1 AFLLFAVLVWVI
13 GGQIAV
19 YFRRQEREAVRV
31 AANHLALL
39 QESLML
45 MRLVKCYLM
54 ELFNQ
59 SRVERQLAQYADA
72 QLQRYRG
79 EAIYRPVLIFLGT
92 LAALVLLYVGGLIV
106 LNERLGVAR
115 AITLATA
122 LVCPHWPLV
131 NWLTH
136 LRIVRRSRQ
145 AAEVLFEFLDRPGE
159 VGQVVGAEFLPPL
172 RQQLEFDNVSLKEPG
187 TGRPLLEGVTLA
199 IDAGQ
204 RVAIVGP

>member
-59 SRVERQLAQYADA
+59 SRVERQLTQYADA
-72 QLQRYRG
+72 QLRRYLG
-79 EAIYRPVLIFLGT
+79 EAIYRPVLFFLGMF
-92 LAALVLLYVGGLIV
+92 AAFVLLYVGGLLV
-106 LNERLGVAR
+106 LRERLGVAR
-115 AITLATA
+115 G
-122 LVCPHWPLV
+122 
-131 NWLTH
+131 LT
-136 LRIVRRSRQ
+136 
-145 AAEVLFEFLDRPGE
+145 
-159 VGQVVGAEFLPPL
+159 
-172 RQQLEFDNVSLKEPG
+172 
-187 TGRPLLEGVTLA
+187 
-199 IDAGQ
+199 
-204 RVAIVGP
+204 